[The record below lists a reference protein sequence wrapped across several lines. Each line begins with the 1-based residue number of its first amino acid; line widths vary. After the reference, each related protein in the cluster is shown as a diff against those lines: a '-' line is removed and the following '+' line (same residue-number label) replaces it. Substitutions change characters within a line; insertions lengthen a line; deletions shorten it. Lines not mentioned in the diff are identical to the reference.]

1 MQVSDADTDIF
12 KSINKTESVP
22 CFSIE
27 KLKLIWELENY
38 DQLEQ
43 VELNVLKFLW
53 LLCLRHQNKDNCY

>member
-1 MQVSDADTDIF
+1 MQVSDADPDIF

-38 DQLEQ
+38 DKLEQ
-43 VELNVLKFLW
+43 VELKVPKFLW
-53 LLCLRHQNKDNCY
+53 LLCLRHQNKDSCN